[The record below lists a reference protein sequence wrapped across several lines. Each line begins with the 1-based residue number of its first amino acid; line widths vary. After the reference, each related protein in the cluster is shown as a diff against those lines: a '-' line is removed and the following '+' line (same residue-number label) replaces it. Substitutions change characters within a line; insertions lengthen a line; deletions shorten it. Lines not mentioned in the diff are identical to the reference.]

1 VRAVLELHVDRDEPA
16 CDRLRHAITAY
27 LQLFADHTQLCTVLL
42 TELGRITR
50 IPHLA
55 DAIWAAFHEPL
66 GKVLDAGER
75 DGSMRA
81 SDHEMT
87 ASAIFGAVTMV
98 GLHHVVVGQPV
109 DPPAMAAHLDHLIL
123 RGLAPTPKE
132 EER

>member
-1 VRAVLELHVDRDEPA
+1 M
-16 CDRLRHAITAY
+16 
-27 LQLFADHTQLCTVLL
+27 LL

-50 IPHLA
+50 IPQLA

-75 DGSMRA
+75 DGSMQA

-109 DPPAMAAHLDHLIL
+109 DPPAMAARLDHLIL

>member
-1 VRAVLELHVDRDEPA
+1 MR
-16 CDRLRHAITAY
+16 
-27 LQLFADHTQLCTVLL
+27 
-42 TELGRITR
+42 
-50 IPHLA
+50 
-55 DAIWAAFHEPL
+55 
-66 GKVLDAGER
+66 KVLDAGER
-75 DGSMRA
+75 DGSMQA

-109 DPPAMAAHLDHLIL
+109 DPPAMAARLDHLIL

>member
-1 VRAVLELHVDRDEPA
+1 
-16 CDRLRHAITAY
+16 
-27 LQLFADHTQLCTVLL
+27 
-42 TELGRITR
+42 
-50 IPHLA
+50 
-55 DAIWAAFHEPL
+55 
-66 GKVLDAGER
+66 
-75 DGSMRA
+75 MRA

-109 DPPAMAAHLDHLIL
+109 DPPAMAARLDHLIL